1 MTSTF
6 TSQKNCHVVPIGN
19 MEILDKPD
27 IELSVYALGP
37 SGLVIL
43 YDDTI
48 PAGGL
53 LHYMLPD
60 SSLSPERA
68 INQPNLFADT
78 GIQPLVESFIQRF
91 GSKKENIKVFLAG
104 GSNAQT
110 ENDSLKIGEKNI
122 EQAKSFLE
130 QAGLKVTV
138 EETGGL
144 NNRSLRFNTA
154 SGIIKVKINSEF
166 KEYQLK

>member
-1 MTSTF
+1 
-6 TSQKNCHVVPIGN
+6 

-91 GSKKENIKVFLAG
+91 GSKKKISKYFSLVDQTLKQKTTLLKSVKKTSSKPKAFLSKQA
-104 GSNAQT
+104 
-110 ENDSLKIGEKNI
+110 LKL
-122 EQAKSFLE
+122 Q
-130 QAGLKVTV
+130 
-138 EETGGL
+138 
-144 NNRSLRFNTA
+144 
-154 SGIIKVKINSEF
+154 
-166 KEYQLK
+166 

>member
-27 IELSVYALGP
+27 IELSVYALGS
-37 SGLVIL
+37 SGLIIL

-53 LHYMLPD
+53 LYYMLPD

-68 INQPNLFADT
+68 VNQPNLFADT
-78 GIQPLVESFIQRF
+78 GIQPLVESFIERF
-91 GSKKENIKVFLAG
+91 GSRKENIKVFLAG

-110 ENDSLKIGEKNI
+110 ESSALKIGEKNI
-122 EQAKSFLE
+122 EKARSFLE
-130 QAGLKVTV
+130 QAGLKITA

-144 NNRSLRFNTA
+144 NNRSLRFNTG
-154 SGIIKVKINSEF
+154 SGTIKVKINSQF

>member
-1 MTSTF
+1 
-6 TSQKNCHVVPIGN
+6 

-122 EQAKSFLE
+122 EQASIGACVFGHE
-130 QAGLKVTV
+130 EKVFR
-138 EETGGL
+138 
-144 NNRSLRFNTA
+144 NSYA
-154 SGIIKVKINSEF
+154 SHSSAVDSRR
-166 KEYQLK
+166 